1 TIRREST
8 ARKYWLNVN
17 CVETAFPIKY
27 DPRRLL
33 SVLEERR
40 KMESSSSECPIDS
53 LPPEIMHI
61 IFDFLDLET
70 LKSVSL
76 TCHRWER
83 IFAKY
88 CTSRF
93 KLCIDTKDR
102 KNPDSTEPPTKRL
115 QRATKM
121 LQRTQ
126 RVYRHVHLSLM
137 YGRFGPKHTNGV
149 FSTIFAPH
157 WLQQLVVLDLNLALD
172 SEHMVTEVSDAIAK
186 MSCLQEL
193 SATFCHKRPDGTIF
207 IGGKYF
213 CQFTKL
219 TNPSLHKLKV
229 RCLLPAL
236 IDCPNM
242 RSLDVNLEL
251 NKKSIADKIYL
262 RHNEQ
267 EGTLWR
273 VEQVEELV
281 IDRLTSDDDLD
292 VTEYLRQFL
301 QHMPHLKSLR
311 LGAFDVPDKM
321 LQVIADSCPRLEE
334 LALKY
339 LKVDDPDILRHL
351 SKLTQLR
358 NLGVW
363 YALGT
368 HDHPLSFAGVKLPRL
383 EKLYNNEAIFDFQ
396 SLACIPSVKWCKIS
410 PNDLANILLAELPK
424 MPALEMLVLED
435 VFKLPDL
442 HTFLPPLPQLKRLV
456 IYHKK
461 EILQQYH
468 NTAELAKLVPNVKR
482 IEMSENK
489 YRYQYDF
496 VGIF

>member
-1 TIRREST
+1 
-8 ARKYWLNVN
+8 
-17 CVETAFPIKY
+17 
-27 DPRRLL
+27 
-33 SVLEERR
+33 
-40 KMESSSSECPIDS
+40 MESSSSECPIDS

-410 PNDLANILLAELPK
+410 PNVRRRPRSLVCDGFAEHWQQLRFLWLNLTYVQDLANILLAELPK